1 MRVKRGY
8 TILEVMIFI
17 AISAAIFVG
26 AIKAI
31 GGRQEQVQFSQAV
44 REFEAKIRD
53 IANDVVTGYF
63 PTNNTVA
70 CEYSA
75 GKSRIV
81 KTADG
86 SLGTNNTCIYIG
98 KAIQFQPNGAKDRI
112 DTYTIAGLRYEDQ
125 IEMTPSTSIAK
136 ADPVP
141 VALPGNDPG
150 FTDPTES
157 YTLLYGLQVKKV
169 IRPVDPVPTEYG
181 AIAIMSNF
189 GASGVSDIQTA
200 QVGGIAKSSL
210 GQPKGAVISMLD
222 KLTDD
227 PAQVGKEGY
236 LEKNTSQGIVICLI
250 DGSSGKEASVL
261 FGVSGA
267 IVTKLDIDS
276 YDKRCDL

>member
-1 MRVKRGY
+1 MRVRRGY

-17 AISAAIFVG
+17 AISATIFVG

-53 IANDVVTGYF
+53 IANDVVTGYY
-63 PTNNTVA
+63 PTNPTVT

-81 KTADG
+81 KTTDG
-86 SLGTNNTCIYIG
+86 SLGTNKTCIYIG
-98 KAIQFQPNGAKDRI
+98 KVIQFHPDSAKNRI
-112 DTYTIAGLRYEDQ
+112 DIYTMAGLRYEDQ

-141 VALPGNDPG
+141 VALPGSDPD

-157 YTLLYGLQVKKV
+157 YTLLYGLEVKKV
-169 IRPVDPVPTEYG
+169 IRPIDPAPAQYG
-181 AIAIMSNF
+181 ALAIMTNF
-189 GASGVSDIQTA
+189 GASGISDNQIA
-200 QVGGIAKSSL
+200 QVGGIVKSTLGGSESSTISL
-210 GQPKGAVISMLD
+210 LD

-227 PAQVGKEGY
+227 PSQAGKEGY

-276 YDKRCDL
+276 YDKRCDV